1 MNGSSTPARSG
12 FTPAGWVVL
21 VLALGLVFLSAAQLA
36 YRFTLPTDGW
46 AVHPTDDFDAPD
58 WVYRDN
64 LAGAPSGLQSGD
76 VVTAVNGR
84 SVQGTA
90 SNSYVPSPPGWGANQ
105 AVEMQ
110 VQRQNQSLSLTV
122 PLLHWMFQALWRH
135 MLLRPELLVGLLGAL
150 AFFALALFTFC
161 QRSDIPAARALLIL
175 SATFL
180 AINLS
185 GLLPDGLSVQFNKP
199 AFYATALFGYLIIGV
214 LLAPA
219 LLAFTLL
226 FPQPKRVIQRRP
238 WLELLPSGIGIAV
251 GIVIVVANIPILG
264 WAATLAMVAAAI
276 ISFIHSGVT
285 QSDAI
290 SRSQFRWA
298 VGGSVIGLLL
308 VLAVFPA
315 AAGLVHQP
323 FLADLMGAGLHLGF
337 TVIGIS
343 LAIAI
348 LRHRL
353 FGLELVINRT
363 LVYGTLTLC
372 IIGIY
377 MLVVGYLGM
386 LFRAQGSLAFS
397 LIATGIAAVLFAPLR
412 NLVQRGVNRLMY
424 GQRDEPYQV
433 LTRLGQQ
440 LEAALEPTAV
450 LSVTVQTV
458 AQALKLPYVA
468 IALRQNDELQT
479 VAASGAAQN
488 EISRFPLVYA
498 SQTIGELKAASRAP
512 DESLTPADVRLLSDL
527 ARQIGVSAH
536 AVSLTADLEQARLAL
551 VTERGEARRQ
561 LGSDLHDSVGHQ
573 LVGLSRQVER
583 LTAMAAADP
592 ALARDLADISRQ
604 LTALTGHV
612 RSLAHRLFPPELEL
626 LGLAGALRER
636 IQTHSGLRIQLD
648 APDALPP
655 LPAAVEAAAYY
666 IALEALANVEKHAE
680 SQACHIRLGLTPNP
694 SALQPDT
701 LELDI
706 RDDGRGLTTPT
717 ARGLG
722 LISIQAR
729 AAEVGGSC
737 RVEPNPGG
745 GTAVLVRIPCPVKKE

>member
-1 MNGSSTPARSG
+1 M
-12 FTPAGWVVL
+12 
-21 VLALGLVFLSAAQLA
+21 LALGLVLLSAAQLA

-46 AVHPTDDFDAPD
+46 AVHPTDDFNAPD
-58 WVYRDN
+58 WVYREN
-64 LAGAPSGLQSGD
+64 LGGAPSGLRSGD
-76 VVTAVNGR
+76 IVTTVNSR

-90 SNSYVPSPPGWGANQ
+90 SNSYVPAPPGWGANLT
-105 AVEMQ
+105 VEMQ
-110 VQRQNQSLSLTV
+110 VRRQNQSLSLTV
-122 PLLHWMFQALWRH
+122 PILHWTFQAVWRH
-135 MLLRPELLVGLLGAL
+135 MLLRPEILVGLLGAL
-150 AFFALALFTFC
+150 AFFALALFTFS
-161 QRSDIPAARALLIL
+161 QRSDIPAARALLML

-185 GLLPDGLSVQFNKP
+185 GLLPDGLSVQFNKL

-226 FPQPKRVIQRRP
+226 FPQPKRAIQRRP
-238 WLELLPSGIGIAV
+238 WLALLPFGIGLAV
-251 GIVIVVANIPILG
+251 GMVIVAGNIPILG

-276 ISFIHSGVT
+276 ISFIHAGVT
-285 QSDAI
+285 QRDAI

-315 AAGLVHQP
+315 AAGLVRQP
-323 FLADLMGAGLHLGF
+323 LLADLMGAGLHLGF

-343 LAIAI
+343 LAVAI
-348 LRHRL
+348 LHHRL
-353 FGLELVINRT
+353 FGLDLVINRA

-372 IIGIY
+372 VVGIY

-397 LIATGIAAVLFAPLR
+397 LIATGITAVLFAPLR

-440 LEAALEPTAV
+440 LETALEPASA

-458 AQALKLPYVA
+458 ARALKLPYVA
-468 IALRQNDELQT
+468 IALKQEDELQT
-479 VAASGAAQN
+479 VAVSGAAQN

-498 SQTIGELKAASRAP
+498 SQIIGELKAASRAP
-512 DESLTPADVRLLSDL
+512 NEPLTPADVRLLSDL

-536 AVSLTADLEQARLAL
+536 AVLLTADLEQARLSL

-573 LVGLSRQVER
+573 LVGLTRQVER
-583 LTAMAAADP
+583 MTTMATADP
-592 ALARDLADISRQ
+592 ALTRDLADISRQ

-612 RSLAHRLFPPELEL
+612 RGLAHRLFPPELEL
-626 LGLAGALRER
+626 LGLAGALQER
-636 IQTHSGLRIQLD
+636 VQTHSGLRIQLD

-666 IALEALANVEKHAE
+666 IALEAMANVEQHAE
-680 SQACHIRLGLTPNP
+680 AQVCHIRLRLTRNP
-694 SALQPDT
+694 SALQPGT

-706 RDDGRGLTTPT
+706 RDDGRGLPSPTT
-717 ARGLG
+717 RGLG

-729 AAEVGGSC
+729 AAEVGGVC
-737 RVEPNPGG
+737 RFESNPGG
-745 GTAVLVRIPCPVKKE
+745 GTAVLVQIPCPATKE

>member
-1 MNGSSTPARSG
+1 M
-12 FTPAGWVVL
+12 
-21 VLALGLVFLSAAQLA
+21 LALGLILLSAAQLA

-46 AVHPTDDFDAPD
+46 AVHPTDDFNAPD
-58 WVYRDN
+58 WIYREN
-64 LAGAPSGLQSGD
+64 LAGAPSGLRSGD

-90 SNSYVPSPPGWGANQ
+90 SNSHVPAPPGWRADQ

-110 VQRQNQSLSLTV
+110 VQRQNQSLPLIV
-122 PLLHWMFQALWRH
+122 PLRHWTPQAVWRH
-135 MLLRPELLVGLLGAL
+135 MLLRPEILIGLLGAL
-150 AFFALALFTFC
+150 AFFALALFTFS
-161 QRSDIPAARALLIL
+161 QRSDLPAARALLML

-185 GLLPDGLSVQFNKP
+185 GLLPDGLSVQFNEL

-219 LLAFTLL
+219 LLVFTLL
-226 FPQPKRVIQRRP
+226 FPQPKRAIQHRP
-238 WLELLPSGIGIAV
+238 WLALLPFGIGVAV
-251 GIVIVVANIPILG
+251 GMVIVAGNIPILG
-264 WAATLAMVAAAI
+264 WVATLTMVAAAI
-276 ISFIHSGVT
+276 VSFIHAGIT
-285 QSDAI
+285 QRDAI

-315 AAGLVHQP
+315 AAGLVRQP
-323 FLADLMGAGLHLGF
+323 LLADMMGAGLHLGF

-343 LAIAI
+343 LAVAI
-348 LRHRL
+348 LHHRL
-353 FGLELVINRT
+353 FGLDLVINRA
-363 LVYGTLTLC
+363 LVYGILTLC
-372 IIGIY
+372 IICIY
-377 MLVVGYLGM
+377 MLVVSYLGM

-440 LEAALEPTAV
+440 LETALEPSSV
-450 LSVTVQTV
+450 LPVTVQTV
-458 AQALKLPYVA
+458 ARALKLPYIA
-468 IALRQNDELQT
+468 IALKHKDELQT
-479 VAASGAAQN
+479 VAVSGVAQN

-498 SQTIGELKAASRAP
+498 SQIIGELKAASRAP
-512 DESLTPADVRLLSDL
+512 NEPLTPADVRLLSDL
-527 ARQIGVSAH
+527 ARQIGASAH
-536 AVSLTADLEQARLAL
+536 AVSLAIDLEQARLSL

-573 LVGLSRQVER
+573 LVGLTRQVER
-583 LTAMAAADP
+583 TTTMATADP
-592 ALARDLADISRQ
+592 ALTRDLAEISRQ
-604 LTALTGHV
+604 LTSLTVHV
-612 RSLAHRLFPPELEL
+612 RGLAHRLFPPELEL

-636 IQTHSGLRIQLD
+636 VQTHSGLRIQLD
-648 APDALPP
+648 APDALAP

-680 SQACHIRLGLTPNP
+680 AQACHIRLRLTPNP

-706 RDDGRGLTTPT
+706 TDDGRGLTAPT

-729 AAEVGGSC
+729 AAEVGGAC
-737 RVEPNPGG
+737 RVESNPGG
-745 GTAVLVRIPCPVKKE
+745 GTAVLVRIPCPAKKE